1 MSTHV
6 DVLFLFGGRARAMAI
21 GLQREQ
27 HGECGHM
34 HVVMAAGV
42 AAMVMIV
49 VIVVM
54 VTAMMVVMMPAA
66 MATAIVLWLAFVQ
79 RKRLAHPYVVFAH
92 V

>member
-6 DVLFLFGGRARAMAI
+6 DVLFLFGGRARVMAI

-27 HGECGHM
+27 HGECRHM

-42 AAMVMIV
+42 AAMAV
-49 VIVVM
+49 VVVVVIMAMIVVM
-54 VTAMMVVMMPAA
+54 VPAA